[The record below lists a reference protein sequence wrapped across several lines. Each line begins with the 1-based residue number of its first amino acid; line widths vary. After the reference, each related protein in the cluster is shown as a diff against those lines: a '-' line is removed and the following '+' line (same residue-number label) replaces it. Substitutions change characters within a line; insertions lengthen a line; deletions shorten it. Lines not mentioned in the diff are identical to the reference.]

1 MHYKDFK
8 LPGRQG
14 LKKLRKLLGFCFPLF
29 SYESINR
36 YHVHGSHGEKSP
48 APGLSNSPGTAV
60 HVCFKSNKSHL
71 KKVKIKCHHY
81 FFFASAYVY

>member
-1 MHYKDFK
+1 MKVLTKDD
-8 LPGRQG
+8 
-14 LKKLRKLLGFCFPLF
+14 
-29 SYESINR
+29 
-36 YHVHGSHGEKSP
+36 VHGSPGEKSP
-48 APGLSNSPGTAV
+48 APSLSNSPGTAV

>member
-1 MHYKDFK
+1 MKVLTKDD
-8 LPGRQG
+8 
-14 LKKLRKLLGFCFPLF
+14 
-29 SYESINR
+29 
-36 YHVHGSHGEKSP
+36 VHGSHGEKSP